1 MLDELELY
9 RKEVDQVDDL
19 ILKSLTERVK
29 ICMAIGLLKKKRGL
43 PVKDI
48 SRENDV
54 YKKVKEKSA
63 KLCLDSE
70 RVEAVYRE
78 IVNMCSAVQE

>member
-54 YKKVKEKSA
+54 YKKVKAKSA
-63 KLCLDSE
+63 KLCLDSA